1 MKPVSLTAFYCCG
14 VRMEDAE
21 RARPICG
28 DQYAKVFMSDAGR
41 GVLARFR
48 KEANPNASNVTRHRI
63 VDDLLRARLRE
74 DASRP
79 ILLIGAGFDSRAF
92 RLHGGRW
99 TEVDEAAL
107 IAWKNERLPAS
118 QAPNPLDRVPVDFTA
133 DWLPEVLT
141 RYRDATRV
149 TVVLEGVLMY
159 LEEAQIAGLLE
170 TLRRQLH
177 AHEVICDL
185 MSRKFV
191 ERYSQALHQQFEQLG
206 TRFRFATDD
215 PARPFREVG
224 YTLVSRTSI
233 VQRAAEL
240 KAVRIP
246 RFLIGTFLG
255 TLRKGYAVH
264 VFESPPRR

>member
-1 MKPVSLTAFYCCG
+1 
-14 VRMEDAE
+14 MEDAE
-21 RARPICG
+21 RARPVCG
-28 DQYAKVFMSDAGR
+28 DQYAKVFMSDEGR

-48 KEANPNASNVTRHRI
+48 KEVNPNASNVTRHRI

-185 MSRKFV
+185 MSRKFF